1 MKSTFECWVCGAIP
15 CTLKKLNRLS
25 SVGLFGFWVGLFE
38 MAAGCGRFGSFGVQ
52 FDDSELGSIGDCSGC
67 CWLFGVV
74 GVLLLGGL
82 GIE

>member
-1 MKSTFECWVCGAIP
+1 
-15 CTLKKLNRLS
+15 
-25 SVGLFGFWVGLFE
+25 